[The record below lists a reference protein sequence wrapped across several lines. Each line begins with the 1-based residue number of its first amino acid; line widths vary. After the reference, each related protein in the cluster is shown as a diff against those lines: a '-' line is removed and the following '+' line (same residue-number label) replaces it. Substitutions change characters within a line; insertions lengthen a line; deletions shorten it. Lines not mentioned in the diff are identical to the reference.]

1 MATKTIDWGDGT
13 SDKLTLTYSAM
24 NGNQNVSVSS
34 DPNNTGKAR
43 SKSVTFST
51 SVGGSVT
58 RTLSVTQKAV
68 EKKEYTITLYP
79 SAFISGQYASI
90 SGQTNPIGKG
100 STSTSYATINLKTG
114 SKAES
119 WAYFGFDTSEIPA
132 DAEIVSVT
140 CSEKCYISNTTSSRI
155 GTRQIQMFT
164 GTTAKGSAT
173 TVSTSTTA
181 QNMTCGT
188 WTRAELEN
196 CRIRMYAVRGTSYT
210 TTTYYFRFY
219 GATLTI
225 KYRA

>member
-13 SDKLTLTYSAM
+13 TDKITLTYPSLT
-24 NGNQNVSVSS
+24 GSQSVSVSS
-34 DPNNTGKAR
+34 DPNNTGKTR

-51 SVGGSVT
+51 TVGGSVT
-58 RTLSVTQKAV
+58 RTLSLSQVSASKQ
-68 EKKEYTITLYP
+68 EYTVTLYP

-114 SKAES
+114 SKAET
-119 WAYFGFDTSEIPA
+119 WAYFGFDTSQIPA
-132 DAEIVSVT
+132 DAEIVSVA
-140 CSEKCYISNTTSSRI
+140 CSEKCYISNTTSNRI
-155 GTRQIQMFT
+155 GTRQIQMFS

-188 WTRAELEN
+188 WTRNELN
-196 CRIRMYAVRGTSYT
+196 DCRIRMYAVRGSQYT

-225 KYRA
+225 KYKA

>member
-1 MATKTIDWGDGT
+1 MATKTIDWGDG
-13 SDKLTLTYSAM
+13 SGDKITLTYASAS
-24 NGNQNVSVSS
+24 GNQSVSVSS
-34 DPNNTGKAR
+34 DPNATGKTR

-51 SVGGSVT
+51 SIGGVVT
-58 RTLSVTQKAV
+58 RTLSVSQKAV
-68 EKKEYTITLYP
+68 EKKEYTVTLYP
-79 SAFISGQYASI
+79 SAFLEGQYASI
-90 SGQTNPIGKG
+90 SGQTTPVGKG

-114 SKAES
+114 SNAET
-119 WAYFGFDTSEIPA
+119 WAYYKFDTSSIPA
-132 DAEIVSVT
+132 DAEILSVA
-140 CSEKCYISNTTSSRI
+140 CSEKCYINNTTSSRI
-155 GTRQIQMFT
+155 GTRQIQLFT

-188 WTRAELEN
+188 WTRAELN
-196 CRIRMYAVRGTSYT
+196 DCRIRMYAKRGTSYT